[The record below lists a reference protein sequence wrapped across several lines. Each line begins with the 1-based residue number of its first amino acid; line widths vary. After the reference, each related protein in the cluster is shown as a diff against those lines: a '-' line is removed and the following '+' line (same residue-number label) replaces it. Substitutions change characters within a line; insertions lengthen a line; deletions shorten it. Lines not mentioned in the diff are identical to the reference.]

1 MVSLKEVNQ
10 IDKLNDIFI
19 VQEFFDLDFRKL
31 LLSVNKGTVIEER
44 HIITLL
50 YNSLCALKFLHT
62 ANIMHR
68 DLKPSNMLV
77 DN

>member
-1 MVSLKEVNQ
+1 MYKKEEYKLEKLK
-10 IDKLNDIFI
+10 DIFI
-19 VQEFFDLDFRKL
+19 VQDHYELDFRKML
-31 LLSVNKGTVIEER
+31 QSVGKGTIIEER

-50 YNSLCALKFLHT
+50 YNSLCALNFLHT
-62 ANIMHR
+62 ANILHR

>member
-1 MVSLKEVNQ
+1 M
-10 IDKLNDIFI
+10 
-19 VQEFFDLDFRKL
+19 

-50 YNSLCALKFLHT
+50 YNSLCALKFMHT

-68 DLKPSNMLV
+68 DLKPSNILV
-77 DN
+77 DSQCQVKICDFGLART